1 MLNLVRLDTDQQNTT
16 YHRSISR
23 CYDDLCQMPAHIR
36 DTLSE
41 RDRRILDRTTWSLK
55 QLIIAVGRM

>member
-1 MLNLVRLDTDQQNTT
+1 MQTATLDQQNTA

-41 RDRRILDRTTWSLK
+41 RDRRILDRTIWSMK
-55 QLIIAVGRM
+55 QLIKTLGSM